1 MKNNLILLSIIN
13 FWKFA
18 TINIR
23 IRIIIA
29 PLLIIFAGILEAQNV
44 VLLKPLVIS
53 LTNESDQYGS
63 YRMIIT
69 FIIVTVLTSF
79 AKSINFFNNIKITTG
94 LGSLLPINF
103 FQALLRVPYTRYS
116 KVGSGKH
123 SIKL

>member
-103 FQALLRVPYTRYS
+103 FQALLRV
-116 KVGSGKH
+116 
-123 SIKL
+123 